1 MRAFWKLQ
9 APAATFVVAAIVGAS
24 ALGAI
29 ATSSASAGEYC
40 RQDVTAHMTGCGFDT
55 MEQCKAASAGIG
67 GDCFRDPKLNTT
79 GNAFSNLSNSRN
91 ALAYQP
97 HAAHARRGVCMATTA
112 IRIHKRR
119 SPGADCHRPSN
130 REPARVIRAGNFSRF
145 DIACEFANFCVSR
158 LPRLSPSL
166 RKRSEA

>member
-1 MRAFWKLQ
+1 MRAFWKLH

-29 ATSSASAGEYC
+29 TTSSASAGEYC

-55 MEQCKAASAGIG
+55 MEQCRAASAGIG

-79 GNAFSNLSNSRN
+79 GNAFNNLSNNRN

-97 HAAHARRGVCMATTA
+97 RAAHARRG
-112 IRIHKRR
+112 
-119 SPGADCHRPSN
+119 
-130 REPARVIRAGNFSRF
+130 ARVHG
-145 DIACEFANFCVSR
+145 DDANTN
-158 LPRLSPSL
+158 P
-166 RKRSEA
+166 